1 MPPVCVGGS
10 AVRCAARQSRVPD
23 TDATYTSL
31 NGKSR
36 RTRERSPKRLT
47 HARSMESWWWPFV
60 CREIAGF
67 GVMRYTTEEPT
78 DSHGLLLEGVRVF
91 VVVSRLD
98 DHMPRDFPLQ
108 LVRGSHFVR
117 HVTVTVRCD
126 TLFRE
131 AGSVARAL
139 GGHLRPRHD
148 GRHPDI
154 FSRFMRSHARG
165 RPLFTY
171 LPWRHLLELV
181 EDISERHPRDRSN
194 RAIIVNCVC
203 DDGRYASMTCAVCLA
218 RAMEQFGAETTLLI
232 REGGYANGPPRMCA
246 DRRCP
251 CNSGRLLA
259 DGDMRAT
266 MGPWLQDIARVD
278 PVLANVEM
286 DTRHW
291 PLTAPRD
298 TSRAQRA

>member
-1 MPPVCVGGS
+1 MCIGGS
-10 AVRCAARQSRVPD
+10 AVRFAALQSRVPD

-31 NGKSR
+31 NGKSC
-36 RTRERSPKRLT
+36 RTRERSLKRLT
-47 HARSMESWWWPFV
+47 PVRSMVSWWWPFV
-60 CREIAGF
+60 CRQIDGF

-78 DSHGLLLEGVRVF
+78 DSHGLLLEGMRVF

-98 DHMPRDFPLQ
+98 DRMPRNFPLQ
-108 LVRGSHFVR
+108 LVNGGHFVR

-148 GRHPDI
+148 GRHPEI
-154 FSRFMRSHARG
+154 FSRFMRSHAHG

-181 EDISERHPRDRSN
+181 EDMSERHRRDRSN

-232 REGGYANGPPRMCA
+232 REGGYASGPPRMCA

-259 DGDMRAT
+259 DCDMMAT
-266 MGPWLQDIARVD
+266 MGPWLQEIARVD

-286 DTRHW
+286 DTRYW
-291 PLTAPRD
+291 PLTVPRD
-298 TSRAQRA
+298 TSRARRA